1 MKERPILFS
10 GPMVRAILEGRK
22 TQTRRPVKPQPP
34 AYIDELYGGE
44 LRQRAPYQL
53 ECHESGCV
61 LGYGFEDDNGQ
72 LYQCPFGVPGDRLW
86 VRETFGL
93 GWRDGCG
100 GYSALRPTGEQYDR
114 PDKVFFKADFPD
126 DDEKNGKRCWR
137 PSIHMPRWASRITL
151 EVVSVRVERVR
162 DISEEDAQAEGVEW
176 PAPWSGVGGVTH
188 PTCIDAFR
196 ELWESVYGAES
207 WHSNQW
213 VWVVEFNR
221 VEQGGV
227 K

>member
-61 LGYGFEDDNGQ
+61 LGYGFEDDDGL
-72 LYQCPFGVPGDRLW
+72 LYRCPFGVPGDRLW
-86 VRETFGL
+86 VRETFATINRLAGCEL
-93 GWRDGCG
+93 YRQGKDDGVRYRATWAKSHSWG
-100 GYSALRPTGEQYDR
+100 
-114 PDKVFFKADFPD
+114 
-126 DDEKNGKRCWR
+126 WR

-151 EVVSVRVERVR
+151 EVVSVRVERVQ
-162 DISEEDAQAEGVEW
+162 DITNNDAMAEGFDGERWLDSDGSEGRGVE
-176 PAPWSGVGGVTH
+176 PFEQFV
-188 PTCIDAFR
+188 DAWR
-196 ELWESVYGAES
+196 EIYGQESLDA
-207 WHSNQW
+207 NQW
-213 VWVVEFNR
+213 VWVGEFKQLDR
-221 VEQGGV
+221 ESARAH
-227 K
+227 